1 MVEGPQAEYFT
12 EGGKKTFY
20 KETYTI
26 SDQSDRMGYRMEGK
40 KIESVS
46 GTDII
51 SDGIALGSVQVP
63 ADGRPIVL
71 LADRQTTGGYAKIA
85 TVCSFDI
92 PKLVQGR
99 PGDRV
104 RFVRISVEE
113 AQKINR
119 KRGI

>member
-1 MVEGPQAEYFT
+1 M
-12 EGGKKTFY
+12 
-20 KETYTI
+20 
-26 SDQSDRMGYRMEGK
+26 
-40 KIESVS
+40 
-46 GTDII
+46 
-51 SDGIALGSVQVP
+51 GSVQVP

-71 LADRQTTGGYAKIA
+71 LGRQADHRGYAKIA

>member
-1 MVEGPQAEYFT
+1 
-12 EGGKKTFY
+12 
-20 KETYTI
+20 
-26 SDQSDRMGYRMEGK
+26 MEGK

-92 PKLVQGR
+92 PNWCRVD
-99 PGDRV
+99 PGTESDL
-104 RFVRISVEE
+104 S
-113 AQKINR
+113 
-119 KRGI
+119 GYP

>member
-1 MVEGPQAEYFT
+1 
-12 EGGKKTFY
+12 
-20 KETYTI
+20 
-26 SDQSDRMGYRMEGK
+26 MGYRMEGK